1 MLLNEWLL
9 VFIWK
14 LYYLIYMKLVIYM
27 KELNLDD
34 YRCECGGIFKPFGK
48 KNMKQYICTECG
60 HFVIE
65 EKMYMYK
72 KEYI

>member
-1 MLLNEWLL
+1 
-9 VFIWK
+9 
-14 LYYLIYMKLVIYM
+14 MKLVIYM